1 MNELRLNVGAGQTFI
16 PGFTNIDISERAE
29 IQVDLGRESLPF
41 ETSSVDMVF
50 SYHTLEHIDDYL
62 FALGEVH
69 RVLRHGGRFLLGVP
83 YVTLTEYN
91 LVNPYHR
98 QNFNEY
104 SFDFF
109 DPARLKGTAA
119 EENPVLFRK
128 IFHRLHYIGAF
139 HVLPPP
145 LRSWCRR
152 HLFNVVRKIDFGLVA
167 IKDPARPTPPAAA
180 VRREMMQEFRACF
193 EARRPYDGDRTRGV
207 AHRSLVRGWL
217 VGAAKWWRGHGA

>member
-119 EENPVLFRK
+119 EENPSFSGRSSTVCTTSAHFMS
-128 IFHRLHYIGAF
+128 FHRH
-139 HVLPPP
+139 
-145 LRSWCRR
+145 C
-152 HLFNVVRKIDFGLVA
+152 
-167 IKDPARPTPPAAA
+167 
-180 VRREMMQEFRACF
+180 
-193 EARRPYDGDRTRGV
+193 
-207 AHRSLVRGWL
+207 
-217 VGAAKWWRGHGA
+217 GHGAGATCSTWCGRSISDLWPSKTRHARPRLQRLCVGR